1 MQKIFHAL
9 KSVAKSVI
17 HNLTLWMMIVSLYI
31 RSKLGNVYKTK
42 KSFNLMKKAA
52 EILTCHQALY
62 ALMAVVNA
70 GFVLHILDKATY
82 SMMAVYIYFALAIR
96 P

>member
-1 MQKIFHAL
+1 MQKIFDAL
-9 KSVAKSVI
+9 KSVAKLAV
-17 HNLTLWMMIVSLYI
+17 HNLTLRTMIVSLYV
-31 RSKLGNVYKTK
+31 RSALENVYKTK
-42 KSFNLMKKAA
+42 KPFNLMKKAA

-62 ALMAVVNA
+62 ALMAVANA
-70 GFVLHILDKATY
+70 GFVLRILDKATY